1 MGYTATDA
9 AADIAATAARVE
21 ELLDQIGSADPR
33 AAAPAGELVR
43 ALSGLY
49 GEGLR
54 RIVDLM
60 DAETVRRLTSDDLVS
75 ALLVL
80 HDLHPE
86 PLLDRIQA
94 ALDSVRPALGMH
106 NGDVELLGVDERDD
120 GLVVRLRLA
129 GSCHGCPSSMV
140 TMSQGVERAIHEA
153 APEVTRV
160 EVDGLTAPTT
170 EPELLQISSHR
181 PYAADGSDCPA
192 VPHDTPDREPVGVR

>member
-1 MGYTATDA
+1 MGYAATDA

-60 DAETVRRLTSDDLVS
+60 DAETVRRLTTDDLVS

-94 ALDSVRPALGMH
+94 ALESVRPAL
-106 NGDVELLGVDERDD
+106 
-120 GLVVRLRLA
+120 
-129 GSCHGCPSSMV
+129 
-140 TMSQGVERAIHEA
+140 
-153 APEVTRV
+153 
-160 EVDGLTAPTT
+160 
-170 EPELLQISSHR
+170 
-181 PYAADGSDCPA
+181 
-192 VPHDTPDREPVGVR
+192 

>member
-1 MGYTATDA
+1 MSSAATEA
-9 AADIAATAARVE
+9 APDIAATAARVE
-21 ELLDQIGSADPR
+21 DLLDQIGEADPR

-49 GEGLR
+49 GEALR
-54 RIVDLM
+54 RIVDLV
-60 DAETVRRLTSDDLVS
+60 DAETLRRLTTDDLVS
-75 ALLVL
+75 ALFVL

-86 PLLDRIQA
+86 PLLERIES
-94 ALDSVRPALGMH
+94 ALESVRPALGMH
-106 NGDVELLGVDERDD
+106 NGDVELLGIVEGDD
-120 GLVVRLRLA
+120 GVVVHLRLA

-153 APEVTRV
+153 APEVALV
-160 EVDGLTAPTT
+160 EVDGLAAPVP
-170 EPELLQISSHR
+170 EPALLQISSHR

>member
-1 MGYTATDA
+1 MGDA
-9 AADIAATAARVE
+9 ATDIAATASRVE

-49 GEGLR
+49 GQGLH
-54 RIVDLM
+54 RIVDLL
-60 DAETVRRLTSDDLVS
+60 DAETLRRLTSDDLVA

-80 HDLHPE
+80 HDLHPA
-86 PLLDRIQA
+86 PLLERIEA
-94 ALDSVRPALGMH
+94 ALENVRPALGMH
-106 NGDVELLGVDERDD
+106 NGDVELLGITEGED
-120 GLVVRLRLA
+120 GVVVRLRLA

-153 APEVTRV
+153 APEVASV
-160 EVDGLTAPTT
+160 EVDGLAAPHKA
-170 EPELLQISSHR
+170 PELLQISPHR

-192 VPHDTPDREPVGVR
+192 VPHDTSDREPVGVR